1 MQLRVFISFSHFEK
15 LSRDY
20 GVFCITHFVES
31 SPKMGKCGPE
41 NLQISISLMQ
51 SQLKQDLYQK
61 SDMYLYL
68 DFVPNEVSKFG
79 NLVFFTSN
87 GKTEYTSSVTLIPT
101 N

>member
-1 MQLRVFISFSHFEK
+1 
-15 LSRDY
+15 
-20 GVFCITHFVES
+20 
-31 SPKMGKCGPE
+31 
-41 NLQISISLMQ
+41 MQ